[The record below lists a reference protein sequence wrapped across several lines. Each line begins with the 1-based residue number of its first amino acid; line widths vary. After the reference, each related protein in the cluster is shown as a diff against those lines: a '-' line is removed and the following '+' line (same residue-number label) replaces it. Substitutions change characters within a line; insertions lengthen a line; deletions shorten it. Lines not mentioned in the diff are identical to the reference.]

1 MKSLKLANGDLSLD
15 KGELLLVDAEEELE
29 QSVKLCT
36 ATNKGEWFLDP
47 DFGLDFYAILGHNPT
62 EEKMRDA
69 LLDAFSYE
77 PRIDSIEDLKVERE
91 GRKAKVYYRAIL
103 VDGTSIEREVDT
115 GVK

>member
-1 MKSLKLANGDLSLD
+1 
-15 KGELLLVDAEEELE
+15 
-29 QSVKLCT
+29 
-36 ATNKGEWFLDP
+36 
-47 DFGLDFYAILGHNPT
+47 
-62 EEKMRDA
+62 MRDA